1 MAASEFKSQALQK
14 LTAGTVPIK
23 LVVWVNLVNVS
34 LLLLLGVYFQMNQ
47 LSLAFFFG
55 GEFLQPCEVVPLV
68 GSLSGQLQAVPTM
81 RPWILKLDDVVN

>member
-34 LLLLLGVYFQMNQ
+34 LLFLLVVLFSGEP
-47 LSLAFFFG
+47 AFFSIFFG

-68 GSLSGQLQAVPTM
+68 GSLSGQLQVLFGWSNHATLGSEVG
-81 RPWILKLDDVVN
+81 